1 MPESSEKQPRSS
13 GQDSGMVKYSVAPA
27 ELSKEAQGVGDDG
40 HVIDCQRRVMAADG
54 VCQGCGAKLRP

>member
-1 MPESSEKQPRSS
+1 
-13 GQDSGMVKYSVAPA
+13 MVKYSVAPA